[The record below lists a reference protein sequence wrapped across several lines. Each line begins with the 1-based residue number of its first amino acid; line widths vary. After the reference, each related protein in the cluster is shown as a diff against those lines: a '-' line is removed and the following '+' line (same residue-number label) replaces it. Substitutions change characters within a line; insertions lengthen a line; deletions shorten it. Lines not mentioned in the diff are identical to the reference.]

1 MTSVEQFLVAECT
14 LDGAIVGDHG
24 SDCDEHLP
32 QENDV
37 IRVTRDIPDL
47 ALRRGDMGIV
57 RSRWLAPALAYEIEF
72 HFFGS
77 DLAGRGLLMPE
88 QIEVIERRPRALPE
102 IAEGESQYD
111 DDYPL
116 IYSGS
121 EAGT

>member
-1 MTSVEQFLVAECT
+1 MTSVEQFLAAEST
-14 LDGAIVGDHG
+14 LDGAIVRDDDIRFEPD
-24 SDCDEHLP
+24 SKLP
-32 QENDV
+32 RENDV
-37 IRVTRDIPDL
+37 VRVTHDVPDL

-88 QIEVIERRPRALPE
+88 QIELVERRPKDSLE
-102 IAEGESQYD
+102 IDRSENQYE

-116 IYSGS
+116 IYS
-121 EAGT
+121 AA